1 MAAKRNKAGAAR
13 VLAVTVALAAIVA
26 ACQQH
31 QAAPA
36 PAPSEI
42 ESTAMR
48 AAQQGDPGALRSLQQ
63 WAAYGLPV
71 AQRELGLLYRS
82 RPDSRAQALRMLE
95 HAARSGDAEA
105 AFALGE
111 SLRVAA
117 PGVPAAPAAAWAWYK
132 LAAERKHA
140 KAALMMGQMAR
151 NGNGVP
157 RDAAEAARWLG
168 LASELGNAH
177 AMFLLSNAYREG
189 EGVARDAGRARALLE
204 ESAEHEYPPAL
215 QELAIAVQD
224 EDALRSSHLLKEATE
239 HRRNNWNRF

>member
-1 MAAKRNKAGAAR
+1 MAEKRNKTGAAR
-13 VLAVTVALAAIVA
+13 MLAVTVALAAIVA

-31 QAAPA
+31 QVLPA
-36 PAPSEI
+36 TAEV

-63 WAAYGLPV
+63 WAAYGMPV
-71 AQRELGLLYRS
+71 AQRELGLLYRTHS
-82 RPDSRAQALRMLE
+82 DLRSEALRLLE

-105 AFALGE
+105 AFAMGE
-111 SLRVAA
+111 MLRVATA
-117 PGVPAAPAAAWAWYK
+117 GVAADPASAWPWYK
-132 LAAERKHA
+132 LTAERQRA
-140 KAALMMGQMAR
+140 KAALALGQMAR
-151 NGNGVP
+151 NGDGVP
-157 RDAAEAARWLG
+157 RDEVQAAHWLQ

-189 EGVARDAGRARALLE
+189 QGVPRDAERARVLLE

-215 QELAIAVQD
+215 QELAMAVQGD
-224 EDALRSSHLLKEATE
+224 DALRSSHLMKEATE